1 MGDCISAKVES
12 GIIKE
17 KDELLL
23 MPYHTIA
30 TIKAIESSKQRIK
43 YAIPGT
49 LCDINLNLPASFDP
63 SFVKAG
69 NVLCDPRFP
78 VHQVKE
84 FRA

>member
-23 MPYHTIA
+23 MPYNTMV
-30 TIKAIESSKQRIK
+30 TIKTIESSKRRLK

-49 LCDINLNLPASFDP
+49 LCDISLNLPTSFDP
-63 SFVKAG
+63 SFVRPG